1 MLLLYTAWSFRKA
14 NKLGSF
20 ASVTKMKT
28 PRNASSTHCLKPWG
42 RVGDPTHQTLPS
54 SPNPRILAARGHY
67 VRGGKA
73 GYTETEGPD
82 APPGPDETILATLH
96 SSHCSP
102 ALSHPSLGHGRW
114 PVYPVWGTQRLCLRY
129 RVCGLRSTQTGRHQ
143 DHGWIPPAAPS
154 HLSRPRHHAGHATSP
169 RTLS

>member
-28 PRNASSTHCLKPWG
+28 PRNASSLPEAMRKG
-42 RVGDPTHQTLPS
+42 GDPTHQTLPS

-102 ALSHPSLGHGRW
+102 ALSHQSFFLPAPSAFCPSLQPW
-114 PVYPVWGTQRLCLRY
+114 Q
-129 RVCGLRSTQTGRHQ
+129 
-143 DHGWIPPAAPS
+143 
-154 HLSRPRHHAGHATSP
+154 
-169 RTLS
+169 